1 MLDVTSF
8 LTSQTTS
15 KYVLDATLLIL
26 LILSQYVFDAT
37 QATSLLAFVCIC
49 HTGTTDAAWPQL
61 ETYIPNNLSSQS
73 RDLLLYCKSWQ
84 WRYINLHANLRKK
97 EQQHRSFEEH
107 LTEKKLAL
115 AMNQNHPMK
124 MSCHCGETR
133 KHPDFGN
140 HVLMVWK

>member
-15 KYVLDATLLIL
+15 KYVLDATLLVL

-61 ETYIPNNLSSQS
+61 ETYIPNNLAVSIYIM
-73 RDLLLYCKSWQ
+73 LYPQQLSNCGQVGGPQDQPKSPGDVG
-84 WRYINLHANLRKK
+84 LHDG
-97 EQQHRSFEEH
+97 HH
-107 LTEKKLAL
+107 L
-115 AMNQNHPMK
+115 
-124 MSCHCGETR
+124 
-133 KHPDFGN
+133 
-140 HVLMVWK
+140 